1 VSYTLEKRYTLCNR
15 SVTYLK
21 RCIRYRPRCVQ
32 RLAHDAPDHLEVR
45 QQRLRGLPI
54 SCFVFTIN
62 EHWQSDRRAETYA
75 GRVKARFAAVR
86 AAHLEVGQQRHVDLN
101 PDRINPVYPN

>member
-1 VSYTLEKRYTLCNR
+1 M
-15 SVTYLK
+15 
-21 RCIRYRPRCVQ
+21 
-32 RLAHDAPDHLEVR
+32 AHDAPDHLEVQ

-62 EHWQSDRRAETYA
+62 EHWQSDQRAETYA
-75 GRVKARFAAVR
+75 GRVKARLQQY

-101 PDRINPVYPN
+101 LDRINPDPTSPN